1 MKKEAKAMGID
12 PADFVRLK
20 NDDAANE
27 FGDLGIELD
36 EVIKKMQSV
45 DHKGNQKAAR
55 AALAS
60 IETRGP

>member
-1 MKKEAKAMGID
+1 MKH
-12 PADFVRLK
+12 
-20 NDDAANE
+20 DDAANE